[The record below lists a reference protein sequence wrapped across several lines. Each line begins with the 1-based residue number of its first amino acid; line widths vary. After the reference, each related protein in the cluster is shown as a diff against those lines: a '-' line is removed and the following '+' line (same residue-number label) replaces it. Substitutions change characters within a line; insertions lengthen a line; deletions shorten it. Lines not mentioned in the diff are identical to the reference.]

1 LASDFITQDLR
12 SEAVPLGYHRPRS
25 AKRRLVRAHPLKI
38 AAVFGTRP
46 EAIKMMPVLREIGA
60 RAPTFSLCNIITS
73 QHTDLLDPLLLRFQL
88 SAHHCLGVLR
98 PGQTLD
104 QLLSRLLAA
113 LDTVLEQAAPD
124 LLLVQGDT
132 TSALAGSL
140 AAHHHRIPVVHIEA
154 GLRSGDRLS
163 PFPEEMNRR
172 LITRLA
178 TYHMAATP
186 HNVQT
191 LLAEGVP
198 PEHIFLTGNPIVD
211 ALEMMLASTK
221 PSDQLLRLLD
231 DIEGQRII
239 VLTSHRRENFGT
251 TMRGYFEVLRQFV
264 EAHSDVT
271 LIFPVHPN
279 PAVRQEC
286 GRVGLSGPSIRLIE
300 PLIYSDFL
308 HLLCKA
314 WLVVSDSGG
323 VQEEVPSLGKPL
335 LVIRENTER
344 PEALTSGCAR
354 LVGRSP
360 ETLARMLD
368 ELAADDTWIRSVR
381 GIANPF
387 GNGHSAKA
395 IVDSFT
401 TALNVVESEGLM
413 AS

>member
-1 LASDFITQDLR
+1 MASEVITQGLR
-12 SEAVPLGYHRPRS
+12 NGAVPLGYHRPRWPQ
-25 AKRRLVRAHPLKI
+25 RGFVRTQPLKV

-60 RAPTFSLCNIITS
+60 RASTFSLCNIITS
-73 QHTDLLDPLLLRFQL
+73 QHTDLLDPLLSQFQL
-88 SAHHCLGVLR
+88 SAHYSLLVLR
-98 PGQTLD
+98 PGQSLD

-172 LITRLA
+172 LITQLT

-191 LLAEGVP
+191 LVAEGVP
-198 PEHIFLTGNPIVD
+198 PEHVFLTGNPIVD
-211 ALEMMLASTK
+211 ALEMMLASTR

-231 DIEGQRII
+231 ELEDQRII

-251 TMRGYFEVLRQFV
+251 TMRGYFQVLRQFV

-271 LIFPVHPN
+271 LVFPVHPN
-279 PAVRQEC
+279 PAVRREC
-286 GRVGLSGPSIRLIE
+286 GRAGLSGAAIRLIE

-360 ETLARMLD
+360 ETLRRMLD

-387 GNGHSAKA
+387 GHGHSAQA
-395 IVDSFT
+395 IVDSLT
-401 TALNVVESEGLM
+401 AALNLGESEGLM